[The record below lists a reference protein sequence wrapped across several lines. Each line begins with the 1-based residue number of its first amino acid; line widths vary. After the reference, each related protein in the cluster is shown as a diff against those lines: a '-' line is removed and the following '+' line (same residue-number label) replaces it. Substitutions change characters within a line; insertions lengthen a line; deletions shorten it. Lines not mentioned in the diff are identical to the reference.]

1 MSTREKKGIDKTINI
16 LSRRRSPP
24 LSPIAGLLFH
34 TIFHLRFPFHFYPES
49 TMEHTTDIRAGP
61 SKLTASQTPR
71 KAREKSASSTAVIN
85 DDGDDPRPTPAK
97 ATSGLATGGQGDEEE
112 EGEERMDFK
121 LIQSFA
127 EYVSSYSCGVQLT
140 VIQ

>member
-1 MSTREKKGIDKTINI
+1 
-16 LSRRRSPP
+16 
-24 LSPIAGLLFH
+24 
-34 TIFHLRFPFHFYPES
+34 
-49 TMEHTTDIRAGP
+49 MEHTTSIRAGP
-61 SKLTASQTPR
+61 SKLTASQTPQ

-97 ATSGLATGGQGDEEE
+97 ATSGLATGGKGDEEE

>member
-1 MSTREKKGIDKTINI
+1 M
-16 LSRRRSPP
+16 SRRRSPP
-24 LSPIAGLLFH
+24 LSPIAGLPFH
-34 TIFHLRFPFHFYPES
+34 TIFHLRFPFHFCPES

-61 SKLTASQTPR
+61 SKLTASQSPR
-71 KAREKSASSTAVIN
+71 KAPEKSASSTPVIN
-85 DDGDDPRPTPAK
+85 DDSDDPRPTPAK
-97 ATSGLATGGQGDEEE
+97 ATSGLAAGGQGDEEE

-127 EYVSSYSCGVQLT
+127 EYVSLYSGGLQLT